1 MINKADLVSI
11 ISKYYLNGLIES
23 VKWEIEDQ
31 NLTIKFTS
39 NDRTMLGKIIYKG
52 IDLEDSVIGIS
63 NTTQLNRLIAITNG
77 YIDLKY
83 VKQHKMITK
92 LIISDNQFTTNYAL
106 ADTMII
112 PKSGEYVGDGVYN
125 IEAELDNESI
135 NAIVKAKSALVDSD
149 TVVFKPY
156 TNADNE
162 LQLEM
167 QFGGNVE
174 HANKVSFFA
183 PNITTNNLPYDFKV
197 QYLSNIIKEIM
208 YCNKD
213 VVYCKMS
220 INLDGVMRLAF
231 DNKNLQSEYFIVAKE
246 I

>member
-23 VKWEIEDQ
+23 VKWEIEDK

-39 NDRTMLGKIIYKG
+39 NDRTMLGKITYKG

-112 PKSGEYVGDGVYN
+112 PKSGEYIGDGVYN

-162 LQLEM
+162 L

>member
-1 MINKADLVSI
+1 MINKTDLVSI

-23 VKWEIEDQ
+23 VKWEIKDQ

-39 NDRTMLGKIIYKG
+39 SDRTMLGKITYKG

-83 VKQHKMITK
+83 IKQHKMITK
-92 LIISDNQFTTNYAL
+92 LIISDKQFTTNYAV
-106 ADTMII
+106 ADIMII
-112 PKSGEYVGDGVYN
+112 PKPGEYIGDGVYN
-125 IEAELDNESI
+125 IEVELDNESI
-135 NAIVKAKSALVDSD
+135 NAIVKAKSSLVDSD
-149 TVVFKPY
+149 TVVLKPH
-156 TNADNE
+156 TNNDNE
-162 LQLEM
+162 TQLEM
-167 QFGGNVE
+167 QFGGNIE
-174 HANKVSFFA
+174 HANKVSFFV
-183 PNITTNNLPYDFKV
+183 PNITTHNIPHDFQV

-213 VVYCKMS
+213 VVRCKMS
-220 INLDGVMRLAF
+220 INLDGIMKLVF
-231 DNKNLQSEYFIVAKE
+231 DNDNLQSEYFIVAKE